1 MCGESTVTSSA
12 RGQPAVTEGALGP
25 LALAD
30 AFNSSMVSRRK
41 VLLVLAVVQLF
52 FASLAVAGKIALREM
67 GSTALVL
74 ARVGGAALIFFV
86 LHRLTTNE
94 KIRERRD
101 YLLLALFSVL
111 GVSLNQLLYLA
122 GLERTTATMA
132 QMFIVAGPA
141 VTLGLGILRGS
152 EKGTPL
158 KWVGIIL
165 AAGGA
170 LTLVATVPA
179 GNRLGN
185 MLILVNVVIY
195 SMYLVLARGIVQRYH
210 PLTVI
215 TWIFG
220 FGALALIPIGA
231 VPLMRVLPT
240 LSTDAWLAIAWIIA
254 LPTVAAYYLNV
265 WALIHVE
272 SSTVSTFV
280 YLQPV
285 LTALMAAA
293 ILGERPSA
301 RIIPSAL
308 LIAAGV
314 AVAIREQRVREK
326 GPSPADQSMV
336 EV

>member
-1 MCGESTVTSSA
+1 
-12 RGQPAVTEGALGP
+12 
-25 LALAD
+25 
-30 AFNSSMVSRRK
+30 MVSRK
-41 VLLVLAVVQLF
+41 SVLVVLALVQLF
-52 FASLAVAGKIALREM
+52 FASLAIAGKIALREM
-67 GSTALVL
+67 SSSALVL
-74 ARVGGAALIFFV
+74 ARVGGAAVVFYA

-94 KIRERRD
+94 RIRERRD
-101 YLLLALFSVL
+101 YLLLAFYSVL

-122 GLERTTATMA
+122 GLERTTATTA

-141 VTLGLGILRGS
+141 VTLLVAMMRGS
-152 EKGTPL
+152 ERGTPL
-158 KWVGIIL
+158 KWIGIVL
-165 AAGGA
+165 AASGA
-170 LTLVATVPA
+170 LTLVAAVPA

-185 MLILVNVVIY
+185 ALILANVVIY
-195 SMYLVLARGIVQRYH
+195 SVYLVLTRGIVQRYH

-215 TWIFG
+215 TWIFV
-220 FGALALIPIGA
+220 FGALAL
-231 VPLMRVLPT
+231 VPVGVTQLWAQAPA
-240 LSTDAWLAIAWIIA
+240 LSSSAWLAIAWIIA

-265 WALIHVE
+265 WALQHVE

-285 LTALMAAA
+285 MTAIMAIS
-293 ILGERPSA
+293 ILGERPSP

-314 AVAIREQRVREK
+314 GVALHAQRVREK